1 MIRALLIAIAAVS
14 AMRVH
19 ADAVTLLA
27 PETALSCGKWLEVR
41 KQSNQRS
48 WNAESWMTGYA
59 SGLAVGTS
67 RNFLR
72 QTDTASILYWID
84 KYCREFPL
92 SNPLAGVKNLSD
104 EIQRKQ

>member
-41 KQSNQRS
+41 KQSNQKS
-48 WNAESWMTGYA
+48 WDAESWLTGYV
-59 SGLAVGTS
+59 SGLAVGS
-67 RNFLR
+67 KRDFLR
-72 QTDTASILYWID
+72 RTDEASILYWID
-84 KYCREFPL
+84 KYCRESPL
-92 SNPLAGVKNLSD
+92 SSPTAAVKALSD
-104 EIQRKQ
+104 EIQRKK